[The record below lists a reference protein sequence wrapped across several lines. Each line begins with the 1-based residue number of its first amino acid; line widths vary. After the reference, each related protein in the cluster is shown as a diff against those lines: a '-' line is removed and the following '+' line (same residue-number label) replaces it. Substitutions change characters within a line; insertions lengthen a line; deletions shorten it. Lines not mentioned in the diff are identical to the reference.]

1 MDFNNI
7 NSISTTINPLVNSIS
22 QNTSQDGGDFEK
34 MLESVRNEKDSAK
47 LKKTCRDLEGVFVSM
62 MFKQMNSSVQKS
74 GLIDEGYAGGLYREM
89 LSEKYAEEAVKGE
102 GMGIAK
108 MLFKQLSAKSEVENV
123 K

>member
-7 NSISTTINPLVNSIS
+7 NSISTSINPLIKSINQNSS
-22 QNTSQDGGDFEK
+22 QGGGDFEK

-47 LKKTCRDLEGVFVSM
+47 LKKACRDLEGVFVSM

-108 MLFKQLSAKSEVENV
+108 MLFKQLSAKSEVENA

>member
-1 MDFNNI
+1 
-7 NSISTTINPLVNSIS
+7 
-22 QNTSQDGGDFEK
+22 

>member
-1 MDFNNI
+1 MDFNSI
-7 NSISTTINPLVNSIS
+7 NSINTSINPLVNSIS

-34 MLESVRNEKDSAK
+34 MLESVKNEKDSAK
-47 LKKTCRDLEGVFVSM
+47 LKKACRDLEGVFVSM
-62 MFKQMNSSVQKS
+62 MFKKMNGSVQKG

-108 MLFKQLSAKSEVENV
+108 MLFKQLSAKAEVENV

>member
-1 MDFNNI
+1 MDFNSI
-7 NSISTTINPLVNSIS
+7 NSINTSINPLVNSIN
-22 QNTSQDGGDFEK
+22 QNSSQDGGDFEK
-34 MLESVRNEKDSAK
+34 MLESVKNEKDSAK
-47 LKKTCRDLEGVFVSM
+47 LKKACRDLEGVFVSM
-62 MFKQMNSSVQKS
+62 MFKQMNSTAQKG

-108 MLFKQLSAKSEVENV
+108 MLFKQLSAKAEVKNV